1 VSVLQLAQVSA
12 SPWGKPLLSDISID
26 VAAGSALGIVGPNG
40 AGKTSLLR
48 LIAGDFVADSG
59 SVRLTGQE
67 LAELPPRLRARQLA
81 YLPQFSLLNFPYTVE
96 EVVILG
102 RTPHDTGHTEDQR
115 ILDAVLA
122 SVDISALRHRLYTQL
137 SGGEKQ
143 RVQLARVLAQI
154 WDDDSMEH
162 KTLLLDEPT
171 TALDLAHQQQL
182 LDIIRDLKQRMCTVL
197 VVIHDFNLLASIAD
211 EVLVLDRGMQIAH
224 GTPQDIY
231 QPGLFADLFD
241 TQVLIN
247 THPTH
252 GYPFVI
258 PQ

>member
-1 VSVLQLAQVSA
+1 MTTLQLAQVSA
-12 SPWGKPLLSDISID
+12 SPWGNPLLSDIT
-26 VAAGSALGIVGPNG
+26 VAVDAGSALGIVGPNG

-48 LIAGDFVADSG
+48 LIAGDFTADSG
-59 SVRLTGQE
+59 SVRITDRA
-67 LAELPPRLRARQLA
+67 LADMPPRLRARQLA

-102 RTPHDTGHTEDQR
+102 RTPHDTGHSEDQR
-115 ILDAVLA
+115 ILEAVLA
-122 SVDISALRHRLYTQL
+122 SVDITALRHRLYTQL

-154 WDDDSMEH
+154 WEDENMEN
-162 KTLLLDEPT
+162 KILLLDEPT
-171 TALDLAHQQQL
+171 TAIDLAHQQQL
-182 LDIIRDLKQRMCTVL
+182 LDIVRDLKQRLCTVL

-211 EVLVLDRGMQIAH
+211 QVLVLDRGMQVAH
-224 GTPQDIY
+224 GTPHDIY
-231 QPGLFADLFD
+231 QPSLFADLFD
-241 TQVLIN
+241 TRVLIN
-247 THPTH
+247 THPTR

>member
-1 VSVLQLAQVSA
+1 VSTLQLEKVNA
-12 SPWGKPLLSDISID
+12 SPWGTPLLSGIS
-26 VAAGSALGIVGPNG
+26 VAVTAGSALGIVGPNG

-48 LIAGDFVADSG
+48 LIAGDFTADSG
-59 SVRLTGQE
+59 SMRITNQE
-67 LAELPPRLRARQLA
+67 LADLPPRLRARQLA

-122 SVDISALRHRLYTQL
+122 SVDISALRDRLYTQL

-154 WDDDSMEH
+154 WDDDSMEN
-162 KTLLLDEPT
+162 KILLLDEPT

-182 LDIIRDLKQRMCTVL
+182 LDIVRDLKQRLCTVL

-211 EVLVLDRGMQIAH
+211 QVLVLDHGMQVTH
-224 GTPQDIY
+224 GTPHEVY
-231 QPGLFADLFD
+231 QPSLFADLFD
-241 TQVLIN
+241 TRVLIN
-247 THPTH
+247 THPTR